1 MISSLFQCGSKI
13 DTTIVCFQVS
23 QQPAQPAKVVASP
36 VVRTILNTAQNPV
49 YYSGYQGYTRP
60 TYTTSYLVP
69 TASAT
74 QYAAYYWRNYPTLF
88 YQWTKVTSMT
98 SMRLGDL
105 NEQKLP
111 YWLFVTTPKF
121 TIWNVTSHKQ
131 CWSCIKV
138 TQFCNTKFWTM
149 KEIQGQVALA

>member
-1 MISSLFQCGSKI
+1 MISSQFQCGSKI

-36 VVRTILNTAQNPV
+36 LVRTILNTAQNPV
-49 YYSGYQGYTRP
+49 FYTGYQGYTRP
-60 TYTTSYLVP
+60 TYTTTYLVP
-69 TASAT
+69 TATAT
-74 QYAAYYWRNYPTLF
+74 QYASFYWRNYPANFLPAL
-88 YQWTKVTSMT
+88 KPKNA
-98 SMRLGDL
+98 